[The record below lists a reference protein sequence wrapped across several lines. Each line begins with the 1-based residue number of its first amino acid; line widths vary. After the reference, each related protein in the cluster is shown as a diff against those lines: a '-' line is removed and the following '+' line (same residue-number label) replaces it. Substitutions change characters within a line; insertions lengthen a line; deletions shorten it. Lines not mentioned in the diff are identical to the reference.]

1 MALEI
6 RVYDEVTDVDPKVMW
21 GMTFRQLIA
30 VATSVVLIA
39 GATTWL
45 VVTGRSEQVA
55 NVSALIGL
63 PLAASAWFK
72 PMGLHL
78 EVWLPHALKVLA
90 APRRLLYVNEP
101 VWGEDQEKLF
111 ANAIAGRKNVSWKE
125 AKRRPEAGQ

>member
-63 PLAASAWFK
+63 PFAAWAWFK

-101 VWGEDQEKLF
+101 VWGEDHEKLF

>member
-63 PLAASAWFK
+63 PLAAWAWFK

>member
-63 PLAASAWFK
+63 PLAAWAWFK

-111 ANAIAGRKNVSWKE
+111 ANGSAGRKNVSWKE

>member
-1 MALEI
+1 MALDI
-6 RVYDEVTDVDPKVMW
+6 RLYDEVTDVDPKVMW

-30 VATSVVLIA
+30 VAASVVLIA

-45 VVTGRSEQVA
+45 VVTGRAEQVA

-63 PLAASAWFK
+63 PLAAWAWFK
-72 PMGLHL
+72 PMGLRL